1 MLLYLRARTHVELK
15 AGLPFP
21 RRYPWHA
28 LLRLKININQ
38 AGMQNQVYSCL
49 FKLEQLC
56 IREILCTLFSQYLY
70 PNPMALDL
78 PSLWLQAL
86 T

>member
-1 MLLYLRARTHVELK
+1 MLLYLRARTHVDLK
-15 AGLPFP
+15 AGLPLP
-21 RRYPWHA
+21 GRYPWHA
-28 LLRLKININQ
+28 LLRIKKNQ
-38 AGMQNQVYSCL
+38 AGMQHQVYSCL